1 MTEHIM
7 NKTMNQ
13 RSMKAYQMKGQL
25 ESPMHMSQTMTDMKF
40 KKFNNQQ
47 GRQVQ
52 QSQFQIEDFTEAEA
66 QTLHDILKPY
76 LRDLFNDL
84 IVRCIEPE
92 AINEKM
98 LDRITFIDYMR
109 LPIVI
114 AERIFSLFDKQKVGI
129 MSESVFASCMTK
141 ILVSDF
147 QTRAKFCFQL

>member
-1 MTEHIM
+1 
-7 NKTMNQ
+7 MNQ
-13 RSMKAYQMKGQL
+13 RSMKAYQMKQL
-25 ESPMHMSQTMTDMKF
+25 ESQLPMSQTMTDMKF
-40 KKFNNQQ
+40 KKSSHVP

-52 QSQFQIEDFTEAEA
+52 QSQIQIEDFSESEA

-76 LRDLFNDL
+76 LRDLYNDL

-92 AINEKM
+92 AITEKM

-114 AERIFSLFDKQKVGI
+114 AERIFGLFDKPKVGL
-129 MSESVFASCMTK
+129 MSEAVFALCMTR

-147 QTRAKFCFQL
+147 QTRAKFIFQL